1 MTFNPFWQE
10 YKVMSDKSDCGDD
23 VAHQSKHE
31 QFSIIPENEFY
42 KTGLFLFF
50 FNVFQHKPLIER
62 RHWLSDRL

>member
-1 MTFNPFWQE
+1 
-10 YKVMSDKSDCGDD
+10 MSDKSDYGDD

-50 FNVFQHKPLIER
+50 F
-62 RHWLSDRL
+62 